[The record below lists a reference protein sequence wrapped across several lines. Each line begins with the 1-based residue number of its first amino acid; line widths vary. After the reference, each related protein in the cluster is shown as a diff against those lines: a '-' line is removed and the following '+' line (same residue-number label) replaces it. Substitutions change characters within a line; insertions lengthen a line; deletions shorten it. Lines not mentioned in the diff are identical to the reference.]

1 MCLQIVKK
9 CIQSYNFVCFIINI
23 QGIEQRG
30 RDMKNTVVIGAQW
43 GDEGKAKI
51 TDLLAQNADIIIRYQ
66 GGCNA
71 GHTVVVDDKTFK
83 FHLIPSGILYKNKLC
98 FIGAGTVIYP
108 EVLKQEID
116 DLKKD
121 NIDLSGL
128 KISPLASITM
138 PYHIDIDGFSE
149 DNAKGAEKI
158 GTTKKGIGPTYTDK
172 VSRHGI
178 KVQDLFDEDGLS
190 KKLDLILPLK
200 NKELTQ
206 VYGLKPYTKENIIAL
221 CKEYAQIIK
230 PYLCNDWQK
239 IFHEVIA
246 QKRPILFEG
255 AQGVMLDV
263 DWGTYPYVTSSNP
276 VAGGACTGS
285 GFGPSVIN
293 EIIGVSK
300 AYITRVGEGPF
311 ATELNDSTGE
321 KIRNIG
327 HEFGTTTGRP
337 RRTGWFDAVVA
348 KYGVLVSGLTSM
360 ALTKLDVFDTFDEIK
375 VCTAYKDKRTGEIFD
390 YYPTNVNI
398 HEFLE
403 PVYETHAGWKAD
415 ITKIRTY
422 DELPQNA
429 KKYIARL
436 EELMGVRISIISVG
450 PDRDQT
456 IFR

>member
-1 MCLQIVKK
+1 M
-9 CIQSYNFVCFIINI
+9 
-23 QGIEQRG
+23 
-30 RDMKNTVVIGAQW
+30 DNTIVIGAQW

-51 TDLLAQNADIIIRYQ
+51 TDILAEDADIIIRYQ

-71 GHTVVVDDKTFK
+71 GHTVVADGKTFK
-83 FHLIPSGILYKNKLC
+83 FHLIPSGILYKDKLC

-108 EVLKQEID
+108 EVLEEEIEN
-116 DLKKD
+116 LKKE

-138 PYHIDIDGFSE
+138 PYHIDIDGYSE
-149 DNAKGAEKI
+149 DTAKGSAKI

-172 VSRHGI
+172 ISRHGI

-190 KKLDLILPLK
+190 KKLDNILPLK

-206 VYGLKPYTKENIIAL
+206 VYGLNAYSKEEVLKI
-221 CKEYAQIIK
+221 CKKYAEILR
-230 PYLCNDWQK
+230 PFVCDDWQK
-239 IFHEVIA
+239 IFHDA
-246 QKRPILFEG
+246 LSKKKTILFEG

-285 GFGPSVIN
+285 GFGPNAVK
-293 EIIGVSK
+293 EVIGVSK

-311 ATELNDSTGE
+311 ATELLDEVGE

-360 ALTKLDVFDTFDEIK
+360 AVTKLDVFDSFDEIK
-375 VCTAYKDKRTGEIFD
+375 VCVAYKDKRTGEIFD

-398 HEFLE
+398 HEYLE
-403 PVYETHAGWKAD
+403 PVYETHAGWKTD
-415 ITKIRTY
+415 ISGMKKY
-422 DELPQNA
+422 EELPENA
-429 KKYIARL
+429 KKYLARL
-436 EELMGVRISIISVG
+436 EELMGVRISIVSVG
-450 PDRDQT
+450 PARIQT

>member
-1 MCLQIVKK
+1 M
-9 CIQSYNFVCFIINI
+9 
-23 QGIEQRG
+23 E
-30 RDMKNTVVIGAQW
+30 NTVVIGAQW

-51 TDLLAQNADIIIRYQ
+51 TDILAQNADIIIRYQ

-71 GHTVVVDDKTFK
+71 GHTVVNDGKTFK
-83 FHLIPSGILYKNKLC
+83 FHLIPSGILYKDKLC

-108 EVLKQEID
+108 EVLNEEIEN
-116 DLKKD
+116 LKKE

-138 PYHIDIDGFSE
+138 PYHIDIDGYSE
-149 DNAKGAEKI
+149 DTAKGTAKI

-178 KVQDLFDEDGLS
+178 KVQDLFDLDGLA
-190 KKLDLILPLK
+190 KKLDNILPLK

-206 VYGLKPYTKENIIAL
+206 VYGLNPYSKEVVLDLCAKYAEILKPYV
-221 CKEYAQIIK
+221 CF
-230 PYLCNDWQK
+230 DWQK
-239 IFHEVIA
+239 IFHDAI
-246 QKRPILFEG
+246 QQNKSILFEG

-285 GFGPSVIN
+285 GFGPNMIKEV
-293 EIIGVSK
+293 IGVSK

-311 ATELNDSTGE
+311 ATELNDETGD

-360 ALTKLDVFDTFDEIK
+360 AVTKLDVFDTFDEIK
-375 VCTAYKDKRTGEIFD
+375 VCTAYKDTRTGEIFE
-390 YYPTNVNI
+390 YYPTNVNT
-398 HEFLE
+398 HEFLT
-403 PVYETHAGWKAD
+403 PVYETHAGWKTD
-415 ITKIRTY
+415 ITKVRTY
-422 DELPQNA
+422 DELPENA
-429 KKYIARL
+429 KKYLRRL

-450 PDRDQT
+450 PDRHQT

>member
-1 MCLQIVKK
+1 MQ
-9 CIQSYNFVCFIINI
+9 
-23 QGIEQRG
+23 
-30 RDMKNTVVIGAQW
+30 NTVVIGAQW

-51 TDLLAQNADIIIRYQ
+51 TDILAENADLIIRYQ

-71 GHTVVVDDKTFK
+71 GHTVVNEGKTFK

-108 EVLKQEID
+108 DVLNEEIEN
-116 DLKKD
+116 LKKEG
-121 NIDLSGL
+121 IDLSGL
-128 KISPLASITM
+128 KISPLASVTM
-138 PYHIDIDGFSE
+138 PYHIDIDGYSE
-149 DNAKGAEKI
+149 DTAKGSAKI

-172 VSRHGI
+172 ISRHGI
-178 KVQDLFDEDGLS
+178 KVQDLYDEEGLS
-190 KKLDLILPLK
+190 KKLDTILALK
-200 NKELTQ
+200 NKELTH
-206 VYGLKPYTKENIIAL
+206 VYGLKPYSKEVITDL
-221 CKEYAQIIK
+221 CKKYAEILN
-230 PYLCNDWQK
+230 PYVCNDWQE
-239 IFHEVIA
+239 IFHEA
-246 QKRPILFEG
+246 LKNKKQILFEG

-285 GFGPSVIN
+285 GFGPNAIKEV
-293 EIIGVSK
+293 IGVSK

-311 ATELNDSTGE
+311 ATELDDEIGE

-360 ALTKLDVFDTFDEIK
+360 AVTKLDVFDTFEEIK
-375 VCTAYKDKRTGEIFD
+375 VCTAYKDKRTGETFE

-398 HEFLE
+398 HEYLE
-403 PVYETHAGWKAD
+403 PVYETHAGWLTD
-415 ITKIRTY
+415 ITGIKNY
-422 DELPQNA
+422 DELPDNA
-429 KKYIARL
+429 KKYLARL
-436 EELMGVRISIISVG
+436 EELMGVKISIISVG
-450 PDRDQT
+450 PDRHQT